1 MKPVPAPSLPGRRLW
16 GCAMRTLLLV
26 AICLAVG
33 CVPRVR
39 FRSPEAEAWA
49 YVYVT
54 SHPPGAAFTV
64 EGAPTPMYGTGCGT
78 TPGGV
83 TIILPEPGRSVR
95 VTVRCAKEG
104 YVPATCKLDFPA
116 ERRAHL
122 RLFGPLS
129 QPR

>member
-1 MKPVPAPSLPGRRLW
+1 
-16 GCAMRTLLLV
+16 MRAIVLG

-39 FRSPEAEAWA
+39 LRSPGAEAWA
-49 YVYVT
+49 YLYVD
-54 SHPPGAAFTV
+54 SHPPGAAFMV

-83 TIILPEPGRSVR
+83 TIILPEPGGSIRI
-95 VTVRCAKEG
+95 TVRCTKEG
-104 YVPATCKLDFPA
+104 YVPATRELSFPA
-116 ERRAHL
+116 ERRVDL
-122 RLFGPLS
+122 RLLGPLP